1 MQFYNPTPQGVK
13 TPLRG
18 TNEVRRRESDAYR
31 VLYRNDGDI
40 AYTFTAKSDGGF
52 GGSLG
57 NDVTVT
63 CWQMPALTK
72 FRLQFWNRDGTQI
85 GDTLTSFAA
94 DGGLSG
100 IKAKLANDAYLS
112 SRFIARS
119 GVVTDIELEDTGSG
133 MANGKLMTGGNR

>member
-31 VLYRNDGDI
+31 VVYRNDGDI

-85 GDTLTSFAA
+85 GDTLTSFA
-94 DGGLSG
+94 GLAG
-100 IKAKLANDAYLS
+100 VLDKLNNDAYLS
-112 SRFIARS
+112 SRFSARA
-119 GVVTDIELEDTGSG
+119 GVVATNVALEDTGSG
-133 MANGKLMTGGNR
+133 MANGKLMTGGNG